1 MTLLLGLKVLVYSP
15 SNTLCNISIA
25 TFWFFMQ
32 NWWYFE
38 LAHQLVCWQNK
49 VCCHSLVRHSFSLLH
64 RQLLYRQKIKWKA
77 SPNVENDLKNKLLVI
92 LPKVKP
98 SSLGGIN
105 SVSRKSLLSL
115 VVMKNSAKIILFFL
129 IKLFFC
135 TGTIHSCTLLI
146 NNKTRLVLSI
156 LLISFV

>member
-1 MTLLLGLKVLVYSP
+1 MFSEVMSLHFWKNRKYDNNKTEILTLLLGLKVLVYSP

-77 SPNVENDLKNKLLVI
+77 SPNVENDFKKISCLLFCPRLSQVLLEELIAFTESLCLVWLLWKI
-92 LPKVKP
+92 LQ
-98 SSLGGIN
+98 
-105 SVSRKSLLSL
+105 R
-115 VVMKNSAKIILFFL
+115 LFCF
-129 IKLFFC
+129 
-135 TGTIHSCTLLI
+135 S
-146 NNKTRLVLSI
+146 
-156 LLISFV
+156 